1 MDILVI
7 DDSDVIR
14 KLLGDYLGDLGY
26 RVDFA
31 KDGQEGIEKAL
42 AGDFQL
48 VFCDIH
54 MPKKNG
60 FEVVQEVLAQKP
72 NLPFVMTDSL
82 PDKLAQMAQSLGA
95 WFCLRKPFDLSE
107 VRETVEKILPPV
119 RKPW

>member
-7 DDSDVIR
+7 DDSEVIR
-14 KLLGDYLGDLGY
+14 KLLGDYLEDLGH

-31 KDGQEGIEKAL
+31 EDGQVGIEKAL

-60 FEVVQEVLAQKP
+60 YEVVVAVSAEKP
-72 NLPFVMTDSL
+72 DLPFVMTDSL
-82 PDKLAQMAQSLGA
+82 PDKLAEMAQLSGA
-95 WFCLRKPFDLSE
+95 CCCLRKPFDLSE
-107 VRETVEKILPPV
+107 VRETVERIQPPV
-119 RKPW
+119 R